1 MKLNGV
7 NVDED
12 FANFVKKRLK
22 NKPLVTGDW
31 IRDRILGHELTWRV
45 MGTVP
50 DGIVQVNRETIVQ
63 IQNTMLEQKPISP
76 FNPEL
81 RKRII
86 DKISFNVGLAFPLAE
101 SDFTP
106 EHRQEISELAQML
119 GKCETLFNRAIKAK
133 QDMALLRNFWRK
145 DALRREWMQS
155 LNECEQLKEEVDQR
169 IIAMASSVKKYPPS
183 SIHIDF
189 QRFLDAMKNKGI
201 ILEKIQ
207 CPHCGGMLEV
217 TEVPKKEEVLKC
229 KFCGF
234 SILAINLFEKF
245 KEVLRP

>member
-1 MKLNGV
+1 MKL

-12 FANFVKKRLK
+12 FANFVKNRLK
-22 NKPLVTGDW
+22 NRPLVTGDW
-31 IRDRILGHELTWRV
+31 TIIRILGHEMTLKV

-50 DGIVQVNRETIVQ
+50 DGIVQVTRETIVQ

-86 DKISFNVGLAFPLAE
+86 DMISFKADLGFPLAE
-101 SDFTP
+101 TDFTP

-119 GKCETLFNRAIKAK
+119 EKCETLVNRAIKAK
-133 QDMALLRNFWRK
+133 QDMLLLRNFWRK
-145 DALRREWMQS
+145 DALKREWIQS
-155 LNECEQLKEEVDQR
+155 LNECEQLKKEVDQR
-169 IIAMASSVKKYPPS
+169 IIAIASSIKKYPPS
-183 SIHIDF
+183 FIHIDF

-229 KFCGF
+229 KYCGF

-245 KEVLRP
+245 KEMLRP